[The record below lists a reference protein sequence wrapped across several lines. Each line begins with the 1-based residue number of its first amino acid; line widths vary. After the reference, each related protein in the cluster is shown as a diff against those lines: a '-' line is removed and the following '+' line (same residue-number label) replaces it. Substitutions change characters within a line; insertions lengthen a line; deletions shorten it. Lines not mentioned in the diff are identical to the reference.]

1 MLWGTRWKR
10 KASTHPVAVVWPIG
24 WCSVIPVTST
34 EGSASVAKPV
44 DYFAQFMEMHWTL
57 ALLLDT
63 VAPDGEVWISDRAA
77 AEFPR
82 RSYVMGRKENGGTY
96 WSVRKVPD

>member
-1 MLWGTRWKR
+1 
-10 KASTHPVAVVWPIG
+10 
-24 WCSVIPVTST
+24 
-34 EGSASVAKPV
+34 
-44 DYFAQFMEMHWTL
+44 METHWTLAL